1 MHILVTGA
9 NGFIGRE
16 MCRGLQA
23 MGHDVRRVV
32 RDTAGSADA
41 FSMSSTDKISEAVR
55 GIECVIHL
63 AQQASVPPG
72 LNRGEVAVSREENVQ
87 LTRRLALMAHQAG
100 VRRFVFVSSIKACS
114 AASFGGLHAGR
125 APSLSTD
132 LYATL
137 KKESEQALREVG
149 KGSGL
154 EVVIVRPPLV
164 YGEGVK
170 GNFLRLLIAV
180 EQGLPLPFAGL
191 TNKRSILYLPNLVS
205 ALAACALSPEACGE
219 TFDVSDDQSVTLPQ
233 LVGELAMAMGRPAKL
248 IYCPECVL
256 RLAGKVLGRQSQ
268 VNGMLEN
275 VEIDSSKIRGLLT
288 WRPSF
293 TVRQGIQET
302 VRWYLDAGKLCGDS
316 SVNEEVR
323 PSCGDGL

>member
-16 MCRGLQA
+16 MCRSLQA
-23 MGHDVRRVV
+23 MGHVVRRVV
-32 RDTAGSADA
+32 RAPVGSENA
-41 FSMSSTDKISEAVR
+41 FSISSTDNIGKAVR

-63 AQQASVPPG
+63 AQQASVPKG

-87 LTRRLALMAHQAG
+87 LTRRLGLMAHHAG

-114 AASFGGLHAGR
+114 AASLGGLYAGQVS
-125 APSLSTD
+125 PLSTD
-132 LYATL
+132 LYATF

-170 GNFLRLLIAV
+170 GNFLRLLIAM

-205 ALAACALSPEACGE
+205 ALAACALSPEAGGE

-233 LVGELAMAMGRPAKL
+233 LVSELAMAMGRPARL

-256 RLAGKVLGRQSQ
+256 RWVGTVLGCQSQ
-268 VNGMLEN
+268 VSGVLES
-275 VEIDSSKIRGLLT
+275 VEVDSSRIRDLLA
-288 WRPSF
+288 WSPSF
-293 TVRQGIQET
+293 TVRQGIQDT
-302 VRWYLDAGKLCGDS
+302 VRWYLGSRKPCGDPHS
-316 SVNEEVR
+316 R
-323 PSCGDGL
+323 ATLLK